1 MSWNRNKY
9 MKSCIYSSPF
19 QEYHSANAQT
29 SKTAPDHL
37 ARGGQRGRQKMSS
50 VLIVENNDFFR
61 RSFKEILKMYIP
73 SLSVDE
79 SVDGSDALAKID
91 QTSPDIVFM
100 DIRLPGKNGLE
111 LTREIKCHHP
121 NLVISIFTTY
131 DLPEY
136 RKTAEKYGA
145 DHFLLKDA
153 LTGAEIAAMVK
164 AVIEKKKG
172 SAQDP
177 HQKRTRFAR
186 EASIH

>member
-1 MSWNRNKY
+1 MVVCEKAYAAYDS
-9 MKSCIYSSPF
+9 MP
-19 QEYHSANAQT
+19 
-29 SKTAPDHL
+29 
-37 ARGGQRGRQKMSS
+37 GGGKKGERRQPMPS

-79 SVDGSDALAKID
+79 SVDGSDALTKIGR
-91 QTSPDIVFM
+91 TSPDMVFM

-111 LTREIKCHHP
+111 LTREIKGHHP
-121 NLVISIFTTY
+121 NLVISIFTSY

-136 RKTAEKYGA
+136 RKIAEKYGA
-145 DHFLLKDA
+145 DHFLLKGA

-172 SAQDP
+172 SDQRP
-177 HQKRTRFAR
+177 NRKRRNLHKKSFDKL
-186 EASIH
+186 ECSS